1 MNIKRLIN
9 ETIIASNGDMS
20 RGLKNQLSIFSA
32 FTSEDLEQKMNFLK
46 QAGIPVHS
54 YFGIRILEFKLS
66 DINAVINANQ
76 AKLANYKN
84 NPQELVKDLRSYELK
99 TNVNP
104 EELEKYNEIK
114 FLQKFGFTSEQL
126 SDLNNNAAI
135 HVLNTIEKNKNLVS
149 TNINY
154 LMGLGVKNIQDVF
167 LEYYD
172 LFLLDNSNFVS
183 IFNKY
188 DRDDLVEKIA
198 KNVAIVEYL

>member
-84 NPQELVKDLRSYELK
+84 NPQSVNKLSTGYPHLLLRWVDLFY
-99 TNVNP
+99 
-104 EELEKYNEIK
+104 KYI
-114 FLQKFGFTSEQL
+114 
-126 SDLNNNAAI
+126 DDC
-135 HVLNTIEKNKNLVS
+135 
-149 TNINY
+149 TNII
-154 LMGLGVKNIQDVF
+154 LVF
-167 LEYYD
+167 RE
-172 LFLLDNSNFVS
+172 
-183 IFNKY
+183 IFF
-188 DRDDLVEKIA
+188 DF
-198 KNVAIVEYL
+198 

>member
-9 ETIIASNGDMS
+9 ETIISSNGDMS

-99 TNVNP
+99 TNVNT
-104 EELEKYNEIK
+104 EELEEYNEIK

>member
-104 EELEKYNEIK
+104 EELEEYNEIK

-188 DRDDLVEKIA
+188 DRDDLVEKIV

>member
-104 EELEKYNEIK
+104 EELEEYNEIK

>member
-1 MNIKRLIN
+1 MR
-9 ETIIASNGDMS
+9 
-20 RGLKNQLSIFSA
+20 
-32 FTSEDLEQKMNFLK
+32 
-46 QAGIPVHS
+46 
-54 YFGIRILEFKLS
+54 
-66 DINAVINANQ
+66 
-76 AKLANYKN
+76 
-84 NPQELVKDLRSYELK
+84 
-99 TNVNP
+99 
-104 EELEKYNEIK
+104 

-126 SDLNNNAAI
+126 DYLNHNAASVMI
-135 HVLNTIEKNKNLVS
+135 DAIQKNKNVVS
-149 TNINY
+149 ANINY

>member
-9 ETIIASNGDMS
+9 ETIISSNGDMS

-99 TNVNP
+99 TNVNT
-104 EELEKYNEIK
+104 EELEEYNEIK

-126 SDLNNNAAI
+126 SDLNNNASI